1 MRENRL
7 IFYDTCNYRDYPVG
21 GQVTSIK
28 NFLSFLSQEY
38 PEHGKDVLLVGVSCD
53 AEEVGKIINI
63 STAGSEYSFLAVT
76 QASTDLSKVKK
87 SLRMEYVKGLWKY
100 RKLIGISKND
110 CNYIHTPEAFGA
122 VRMLRPG
129 SVCYVFSHGTYLNMW
144 QRVRFFKKAPLIRKA
159 FQSFLIHVIKK
170 STAVFVLEQETWE
183 DYRVYNKNTV
193 HVGNSIVVQP
203 YVQRHLHEEEVRFL
217 YAGRLSAVKNVGPM
231 IEAVKSYD
239 RTCSFIILGDGEER
253 GKMEKLADGNKRIR
267 FIGAVKPDEVQRAM
281 KEADVLIMNSTF
293 EGIPMT
299 ILEAISQ
306 GLPVITTD
314 VGGIKEVLTYGKD
327 SEVTDGSVERI
338 HTAMDKIL
346 LDYEAYAKAA
356 YDKSLQFDYRKVNRK
371 VFDVLNESLHW

>member
-53 AEEVGKIINI
+53 ADEVGKIINI
-63 STAGSEYSFLAVT
+63 STAESEYSFLAVT

-144 QRVRFFKKAPLIRKA
+144 QRVRFLKSALDSKSFSELFDSCYQKKYG
-159 FQSFLIHVIKK
+159 SFCAGTGDV
-170 STAVFVLEQETWE
+170 
-183 DYRVYNKNTV
+183 
-193 HVGNSIVVQP
+193 
-203 YVQRHLHEEEVRFL
+203 
-217 YAGRLSAVKNVGPM
+217 GRLS
-231 IEAVKSYD
+231 
-239 RTCSFIILGDGEER
+239 C
-253 GKMEKLADGNKRIR
+253 
-267 FIGAVKPDEVQRAM
+267 VQ
-281 KEADVLIMNSTF
+281 
-293 EGIPMT
+293 
-299 ILEAISQ
+299 
-306 GLPVITTD
+306 
-314 VGGIKEVLTYGKD
+314 
-327 SEVTDGSVERI
+327 
-338 HTAMDKIL
+338 
-346 LDYEAYAKAA
+346 
-356 YDKSLQFDYRKVNRK
+356 
-371 VFDVLNESLHW
+371 